1 LLQEER
7 LLEVFEGALKS
18 QIYAEERLWL
28 TQAATGATAAAA
40 GQATANEAAA
50 HIAAGAVQQLPA
62 APAAAIEHQQQTLPE
77 QTQVTEL
84 DLRQALQQRLQQQR
98 QQQAQQQEQQQQE
111 QRQGHQRTQRG
122 PSPILTPPSGEQIT
136 WITHKFVL

>member
-1 LLQEER
+1 M
-7 LLEVFEGALKS
+7 FEGALKS

-50 HIAAGAVQQLPA
+50 HIAAGAAQQLPA
-62 APAAAIEHQQQTLPE
+62 APAAAIEHRQPTVPE
-77 QTQVTEL
+77 QTQLTEL

-98 QQQAQQQEQQQQE
+98 RQQAQQQQEQQQGQHW
-111 QRQGHQRTQRG
+111 HQQTQRG

-136 WITHKFVL
+136 WITHNFVL